1 MDRFVNTPPEQLVA
15 QFVDELTRGATP
27 LLLADYL
34 KSSLPPRGWLA
45 RKILGERRH
54 DVYGLEPFPD
64 RGFFVH
70 SRVVRLIATDGLLE
84 GAILPSGGSFGLFSI
99 SPGGADG
106 FRYLQ
111 RRPAHLGA
119 ALAYEARPLTSDHAE
134 MLASLFAEA
143 LGRRGNY
150 SHHVLRT
157 PEHLVDYGKSDRRR
171 YEVDP
176 DELRRVQPTLIAP
189 TVRDTAEG
197 GWTLAYCTLY
207 GWMHD
212 VGRLV
217 RHEHR
222 ITADYRI
229 TSEHRTLSRRIF
241 RTIPVVM
248 Y

>member
-1 MDRFVNTPPEQLVA
+1 
-15 QFVDELTRGATP
+15 

-34 KSSLPPRGWLA
+34 EKSLPPRSWLS
-45 RKILGERRH
+45 RKILGARRH
-54 DVYGLEPFPD
+54 EVYRIEPFPD

-70 SRVVRLIATDGLLE
+70 SRIVRLFATAGLLE
-84 GAILPSGGSFGLFSI
+84 GTLLPSGGSFGLFSI
-99 SPGGADG
+99 SPGGPDG

-111 RRPAHLGA
+111 RRPAHLSA
-119 ALAYEARPLTSDHAE
+119 VLAYEARPLTNDHAE
-134 MLASLFAEA
+134 MLASLLAEA
-143 LGRRGNY
+143 LGRRRNHG
-150 SHHVLRT
+150 HDVLRT
-157 PEHLVDYGKSDRRR
+157 PDHLLDYGNEPGRRN

-176 DELRRVQPTLIAP
+176 DELRRVQPALIAP
-189 TVRDTAEG
+189 TVRDAADG

-212 VGRLV
+212 VGTLI

-241 RTIPVVM
+241 RSMPVIR